1 MEKFD
6 FDKLTARR
14 GSNCYKWDEAANDE
28 VIPLWVADMD
38 FEVAPA
44 IKEALRK
51 RVEHGVFGYTMVPDS
66 YYDAIINWFDN
77 RHGWHINRDWILY
90 TTAVVPA
97 LSCALKALTLIQ
109 STMPLIS

>member
-1 MEKFD
+1 
-6 FDKLTARR
+6 
-14 GSNCYKWDEAANDE
+14 
-28 VIPLWVADMD
+28 MD

-66 YYDAIINWFDN
+66 YYDAIFNWFDN

-97 LSCALKALTLIQ
+97 LSCALKALTLPRRAVSLSKSNFSIVII
-109 STMPLIS
+109 LLF